1 MLTSLTWANRAGK
14 IVVYFIQEIR
24 MFAIKGFYDGN
35 TVSVERAMPVTQ
47 KCEVIVTFLV
57 DQEKPGDN
65 GSLAY
70 LFRGYEDDHIREPL
84 VDFGEAV
91 GSEQW

>member
-1 MLTSLTWANRAGK
+1 
-14 IVVYFIQEIR
+14 

-35 TVSVERAMPVTQ
+35 TVSIERDMPVTQ
-47 KCEVIVTFLV
+47 KCEVIITFLV
-57 DQEKPGDN
+57 DQEKPQDN

-70 LFRGYEDDHIREPL
+70 LFQGYEDDHIREPI

-91 GSEQW
+91 GKEEW

>member
-1 MLTSLTWANRAGK
+1 
-14 IVVYFIQEIR
+14 
-24 MFAIKGFYDGN
+24 MFAIKVFYDGN

-57 DQEKPGDN
+57 DQENSRDD

-70 LFRGYEDDHIREPL
+70 LFQGYEDDHVRETI
-84 VDFGEAV
+84 VDFGEKP
-91 GSEQW
+91 